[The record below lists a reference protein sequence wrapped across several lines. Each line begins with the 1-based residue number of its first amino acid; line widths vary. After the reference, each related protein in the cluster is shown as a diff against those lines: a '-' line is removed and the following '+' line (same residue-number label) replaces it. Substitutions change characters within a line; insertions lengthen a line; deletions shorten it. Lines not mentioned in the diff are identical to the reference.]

1 MLKKTRIMT
10 PGPTP
15 VPVDVL
21 LEGARE
27 TIAHRTPK
35 FKKMLTNASEGL
47 KKVFRTDDHVFILS
61 SSGTGALEAAVANTV
76 SPGDKVVTVVGGKFG
91 ERWAELCKAYGTNM
105 VEINV
110 EWGDCVKAEQIEKAL
125 KENPDTKVVFTTLS
139 ETSTGVVND
148 IEPIAKIVAKTDAI
162 LVVDAVSGLIAEP
175 FEMKKWGVDIAVAG
189 SQKAFMMPPGLA
201 FVAVNGDKAWKRVEE
216 SNSPRYYFDLRAY
229 KSKYTD
235 TPYTGA
241 VNLVYQLNKALEMIE
256 DETLEKIW
264 DRHAIFANAMRK
276 GIQEIGLEVFSKE
289 PGNVL
294 TAVKV
299 PEEID
304 GLEFLK
310 LAREEYGVYFSGG
323 QGKLKGKIF
332 RVSNLGY
339 VDRLDMISAI
349 ATIEMVMYRMGKHV
363 PIGAGVKAVEES
375 LLEADEQ

>member
-15 VPVDVL
+15 VPVNVL
-21 LEGARE
+21 LEGAKE
-27 TIAHRTPK
+27 TIAHRTPE
-35 FKKMLTNASEGL
+35 FKKMLADASEGL
-47 KKVFRTDDHVFILS
+47 KRVFRTDDHVFILS

-76 SPGDKVVTVVGGKFG
+76 SPGDKVITVVGGKFG
-91 ERWAELCKAYGTNM
+91 ERWAELCKAYGANM
-105 VEINV
+105 IEIDV
-110 EWGDCVKAEQIEKAL
+110 EWGDYVKAEQIEKAL
-125 KENPDTKVVFTTLS
+125 RENPDTKVVFTTLS

-148 IEPIAKIVAKTDAI
+148 VEPIAKVVNKTDAI

-175 FEMKKWGVDIAVAG
+175 LEMKKWGVDVAVAG

-201 FVAVNGDKAWKRVEE
+201 FVAVNGEKAWDRIEE
-216 SNSPRYYFDLRAY
+216 TRSPRYYFDLRAY
-229 KSKYTD
+229 KKKYTD

-256 DETLEKIW
+256 KETLEKIW

-276 GIQEIGLEVFSKE
+276 GVQAIGLEVFSQK

-294 TAVKV
+294 TAVTV
-299 PEEID
+299 PEGID
-304 GLEFLK
+304 GIEFLK
-310 LAREEYGVYFSGG
+310 VAREEYGMYFSGG
-323 QGKLKGKIF
+323 QGKLVGKIF

-349 ATIEMVMYRMGKHV
+349 ATIEMVMHKMGRHV
-363 PIGAGVKAVEES
+363 PIGSGVKAVEEA
-375 LLEADEQ
+375 LLEADKR